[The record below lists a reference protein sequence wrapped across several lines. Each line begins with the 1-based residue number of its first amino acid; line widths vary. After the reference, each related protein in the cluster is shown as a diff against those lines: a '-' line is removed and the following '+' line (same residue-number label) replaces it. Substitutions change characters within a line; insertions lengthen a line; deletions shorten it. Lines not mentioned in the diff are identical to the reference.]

1 MIVMQEKEMRS
12 MVGQVLT
19 TSAILG
25 YLAIAAG
32 AAAIFKIITSSRG
45 RVSIPGVNISWG

>member
-1 MIVMQEKEMRS
+1 MIVLQEQEMKQ
-12 MVGQVLT
+12 MYGQVLT

-32 AAAIFKIITSSRG
+32 AAAIYKIITSSRG